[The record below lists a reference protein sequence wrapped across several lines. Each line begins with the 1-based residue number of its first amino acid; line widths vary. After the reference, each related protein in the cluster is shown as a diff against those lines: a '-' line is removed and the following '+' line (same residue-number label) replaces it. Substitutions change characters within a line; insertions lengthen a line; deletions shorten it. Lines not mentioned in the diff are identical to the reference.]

1 MKPLDRDTRILKHML
16 SYCIQIDETIQ
27 RFGDSQ
33 ELFQQDSIY
42 RNAAAMCIL
51 QIGELTGNLSE
62 EFKSDHDDIPWRQIK
77 ALRNIVAHRY
87 GTIDPDTTWEI
98 MTEDIPKLKVFCQDM
113 IATS

>member
-1 MKPLDRDTRILKHML
+1 MKPLDRNIRILKHML
-16 SYCIQIDETIQ
+16 SYCLQIDETIQ

-62 EFKSDHDDIPWRQIK
+62 EFKSDHADIPWRQIK

-98 MTEDIPKLKVFCQDM
+98 MIEDIPKLKVFCQDM

>member
-1 MKPLDRDTRILKHML
+1 MKPLDRDTRILKHMY
-16 SYCIQIDETIQ
+16 SYCLQIEETIQ
-27 RFGDSQ
+27 RFGNSQ
-33 ELFQQDSIY
+33 ELFQQDAIY

-62 EFKSDHDDIPWRQIK
+62 EFKAGHTEIAWRQIK

-98 MTEDIPKLKVFCQDM
+98 MTEDIPKLKLFCQA
-113 IATS
+113 II